1 MTQKCIV
8 TKIKLYDNEG
18 NLVPNRPPESRLF
31 RPTDSFE
38 DLRYELKEC
47 SLIKIEYALA
57 SESKKWLPS
66 LYTDA
71 SNQKGSKAIL

>member
-38 DLRYELKEC
+38 DLRYELEKC
-47 SLIKIEYALA
+47 GLVKIDYALV
-57 SESKKWLPS
+57 SVRKNWLSYFS
-66 LYTDA
+66 LF
-71 SNQKGSKAIL
+71 